1 MIQMHTSL
9 LHHLVKTINTK
20 MKIIRE
26 QVQLIQFLLKI
37 IFRSNLLDQLQSKAP
52 SLEEPTELNFQKF
65 QVDELP
71 IIEETEKL
79 DFRILLAE
87 YKAKHGKD
95 LKPVQRRNGKQ
106 VPSHIHCPRCD
117 APHEFLYDNNGG
129 KGQYS
134 CKVCET
140 NFNIKN
146 RFAKELTFR
155 CPHCQHT
162 LSHIKTRKGFK
173 IYKCVQEDC
182 PYYVRRLNEL
192 SSEARVL
199 FEQKPYEFK
208 MHYIYREFDLPFT
221 DLTCNLPSPIET
233 VVDLSKIYSSPQV
246 LGLILTY
253 HVNYGLSA
261 EKTAALMYDVHQ
273 VKISGQTIRN
283 YARSVGAHMQ
293 PFTTYYPYQLSD
305 QLCGDE
311 TYIRVLGSWNYIYF
325 FFDAKNKIILSHRYS
340 PNRDTQ
346 TAIKAIYDVIRH
358 YGKDIPENLNLVVD
372 GNPIYLLAQQYFQR
386 HGIDFD
392 ITQVIG
398 LTNEDPVSKEY
409 RPLKQIVE
417 RLNRTFKANYKPLG
431 GFGSESGAIAQV
443 VLFSTFFNFLRSHSA
458 LEKGRIPVQLEE
470 LNQCQDMPSKWIKLI
485 QLASEFKYELPAR

>member
-1 MIQMHTSL
+1 M
-9 LHHLVKTINTK
+9 
-20 MKIIRE
+20 
-26 QVQLIQFLLKI
+26 
-37 IFRSNLLDQLQSKAP
+37 
-52 SLEEPTELNFQKF
+52 
-65 QVDELP
+65 
-71 IIEETEKL
+71 

-106 VPSHIHCPRCD
+106 VPSHIYSPKCD
-117 APHEFLYDNNGG
+117 APHAFLYDNNGG

-134 CKVCET
+134 YKVCET

-173 IYKCVQEDC
+173 IYKRVQEDC
-182 PYYVRRLNEL
+182 LYYVSRLNEL

-199 FEQKPYEFK
+199 FEQKPHEFK
-208 MHYIYREFDLPFT
+208 MHYSYREFDLPFT
-221 DLTCNLPSPIET
+221 DLTNNLPSPIET

-273 VKISGQTIRN
+273 VKISGQ
-283 YARSVGAHMQ
+283 
-293 PFTTYYPYQLSD
+293 
-305 QLCGDE
+305 LCGDE

-340 PNRDTQ
+340 PNRDIQ

-372 GNPIYLLAQQYFQR
+372 GSPIYLLAQQYFQR

-392 ITQVIG
+392 VTQVIG

-431 GFGSESGAIAQV
+431 GFGSESSAIAQA
-443 VLFSTFFNFLRSHSA
+443 VLFSTFFNFLRPHSA

-485 QLASEFKYELPAR
+485 QLASEFKYELPAS